1 MIPVKKIFSGI
12 YTRSTSRCRFQ
23 PVEKGLGTRHG
34 LKRIVVLLS
43 KSITQE
49 MTLYRLA
56 RRELSLNAHL
66 HNNQKYIGHQVMLLF
81 VNDNDLLQ
89 REVLIHNR

>member
-1 MIPVKKIFSGI
+1 
-12 YTRSTSRCRFQ
+12 
-23 PVEKGLGTRHG
+23 
-34 LKRIVVLLS
+34 
-43 KSITQE
+43 

-89 REVLIHNR
+89 REVLTHNLHSIR

>member
-1 MIPVKKIFSGI
+1 MRLSQQNIKINILDRHIESVGLNVNI
-12 YTRSTSRCRFQ
+12 YTRSTSICRFQ
-23 PVEKGLGTRHG
+23 PVEKGLDTSHG

-56 RRELSLNAHL
+56 RRELS
-66 HNNQKYIGHQVMLLF
+66 
-81 VNDNDLLQ
+81 
-89 REVLIHNR
+89 

>member
-1 MIPVKKIFSGI
+1 LFKVILIATEI
-12 YTRSTSRCRFQ
+12 LH
-23 PVEKGLGTRHG
+23 VEKELGTRHE

-56 RRELSLNAHL
+56 RRELS
-66 HNNQKYIGHQVMLLF
+66 
-81 VNDNDLLQ
+81 
-89 REVLIHNR
+89 